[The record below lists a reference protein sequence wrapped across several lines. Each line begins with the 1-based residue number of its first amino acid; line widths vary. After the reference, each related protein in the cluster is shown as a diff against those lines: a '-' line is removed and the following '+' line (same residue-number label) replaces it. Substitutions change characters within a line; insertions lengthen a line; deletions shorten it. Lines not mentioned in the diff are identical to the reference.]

1 MVSSQVVH
9 SHNHRMGK
17 VGRDQGGSTG
27 SSVNIEKFKHLINL
41 DVKSF
46 LKLKNSLYSLN
57 NV

>member
-1 MVSSQVVH
+1 
-9 SHNHRMGK
+9 MGK
-17 VGRDQGGSTG
+17 VGRDQGGSSG

-46 LKLKNSLYSLN
+46 LKLKNSLCSLN

>member
-1 MVSSQVVH
+1 
-9 SHNHRMGK
+9 MGK
-17 VGRDQGGSTG
+17 VGRDQGGSSG

-46 LKLKNSLYSLN
+46 LKLKDSLCSFN